1 MGKIGEKLGL
11 LIKKGLEMSKFLKLN
26 FVKENFIMRKTGKTS
41 KLEHMSDGYEHLEM
55 YFNADL
61 ITHFIECED
70 IPCDGSS
77 RCDDDFSEILETGT
91 ILWLSDDG
99 VKAVDE
105 ICERLYD
112 ANITSE
118 YSTSKGANFVLVANT
133 VEDILAQLE
142 C

>member
-1 MGKIGEKLGL
+1 
-11 LIKKGLEMSKFLKLN
+11 MSKFLKLN

-41 KLEHMSDGYEHLEM
+41 KLENMSDGYEHLEM

>member
-1 MGKIGEKLGL
+1 
-11 LIKKGLEMSKFLKLN
+11 MSKFLKLN
-26 FVKENFIMRKTGKTS
+26 FVKENFIMGKTGKTS
-41 KLEHMSDGYEHLEM
+41 KLEHVSDGYEHLEM

-61 ITHFIECED
+61 ITHFMECED

-77 RCDDDFSEILETGT
+77 HFDDDFSEILETGT

-105 ICERLYD
+105 ICDRVYD
-112 ANITSE
+112 TNITSG

-133 VEDILAQLE
+133 VEDILAQLKN
-142 C
+142 